1 MDLDWKSL
9 STLMFMK
16 DNSSMVNFMVKGY
29 INGRME
35 VFMKDSLLL
44 ERDKEKEHG
53 NHIMEMYLKEIILM
67 ISSMDG
73 VSLLGKMDKSIK
85 DNFQTIFV
93 MALVNTN
100 IQMVNLANIFGKMVI
115 LIIVYK
121 TKIKMRIGSK
131 SCQVYK
137 WKINSLLN
145 SNEVMI
151 IIILFK
157 RIYLY

>member
-1 MDLDWKSL
+1 MDLDWKNL
-9 STLMFMK
+9 STLMSMK
-16 DNSSMVNFMVKGY
+16 DNSSMVNFTVKGS

-53 NHIMEMYLKEIILM
+53 NHIMETYLKEIILM

-85 DNFQTIFV
+85 DNFQTIFA

-100 IQMVNLANIFGKMVI
+100 TQMVSLANIFGKMVI

-121 TKIKMRIGSK
+121 TKNRTIIRNK

-145 SNEVMI
+145 NDEVMI